1 MKPRILSDSPLL
13 PDSQTELTGSAAAH
27 VGKVLR
33 LRAGDPIVLF
43 DGAGL
48 EFDARIES
56 ITRQSV
62 IVSVGDGHDPGT
74 ESRLAVTL
82 LQGICR
88 SHRMDMLIQKAT
100 ELGVVSIHPV
110 SCERSVA
117 RLDGDRGR
125 RKIEHWRQ
133 VAISACEQSGRVRI
147 PAIVAPA
154 TLTTAIEAV
163 TGATGARLLLDPL
176 ANENIGAALD
186 SERRVALLI
195 GPEGGLTTSER
206 AAARAG
212 GFQPVRLGPRTL
224 RTETAPLAAL
234 SIVQY
239 LAGDL
244 S

>member
-1 MKPRILSDSPLL
+1 MKPRILSDGPLV
-13 PDSQTELTGSAAAH
+13 PDSQTELTGSAAVH

-33 LRAGDPIVLF
+33 LREGDPIVLF

-48 EFDARIES
+48 EFDAHIES

-147 PAIVAPA
+147 PKIATPA
-154 TLTTAIEAV
+154 TLVATL
-163 TGATGARLLLDPL
+163 GAMADTVGARLLLDPRADGNL
-176 ANENIGAALD
+176 GAVLESA
-186 SERRVALLI
+186 RRVTLLI
-195 GPEGGLTTSER
+195 GPEGGLADAER
-206 AAARAG
+206 AAALAADFR
-212 GFQPVRLGPRTL
+212 PVRLGPRTL

-234 SIVQY
+234 SILQY